1 MDGRSYNRGMDERSF
16 PDGISLLDLIPLE
29 ELQQLQDALAEI
41 SGVESVI
48 TDPDGNPLTMTS
60 GERPACSLIRQN
72 EQGAEN
78 CLQRFTSVA
87 ARVKRDRKPSFQQ
100 CEPLGVIKA
109 AVPIIVRERH
119 LANWWISKV
128 CVELLDE
135 ASVEAHATK
144 LGLDA
149 ATLWET
155 LKQCPQGSETEFRKV
170 LAWINNLAEQIALL
184 GYHNLVLSRDVSKL
198 QRLESEL
205 DEYKTDLERLVQ
217 ERTADLI
224 YANKRLQLEV
234 LERDLA
240 EEQTERKSK
249 LLDAINRVLQQ
260 TLTDR
265 SEHALASTYL
275 QAAQSLTASP
285 FAFMVEKQE
294 NQWQVVAFDAED
306 DQKTIQV
313 QQEEKFLFNE
323 LWRKMA
329 HEGEPVMVEAGHL
342 QQDWRPFPEGYPEVK
357 TMLAV
362 PLPKDT
368 GVSGFIALANNPKGY
383 ALVDRYDIET
393 LTGIFVEALLRKRTE
408 QAMNL
413 NERRL
418 NLAMDSAD
426 EGLWDYLPK
435 VEQIYFSPR
444 WFAMLGYQ
452 LGELPSSMET
462 WTTLAHPEDAA
473 FLRETFEKLTTGGN
487 EAFQVEL
494 RMLGQDGQWRWVQV
508 RGRTVER
515 DDKGSALRILGT
527 LIDISKYKQVELAL
541 QKANEELQRLAAL
554 DDLTQIANR
563 RRFDERLAEE
573 WRRARRDGTYLSV
586 MLCDIDF
593 FKLYNDTYGHVQ
605 GDETLRAVAQAISGI
620 LKRPMDLVAR
630 YGGEEFALVLPN
642 TDLQGAARVAGE
654 VKAAIEALKIV
665 HPSSTVGQY
674 ISLSYGVAAMV
685 PESNAPG
692 KTLIEQ
698 ADKALYMAK
707 AQGRNRIVQW
717 EQEAEG

>member
-1 MDGRSYNRGMDERSF
+1 MVGRSHKNGTEGSPLQDR
-16 PDGISLLDLIPLE
+16 ISLLDLIPLE
-29 ELQQLQDALAEI
+29 DLQPLQDALAEI
-41 SGVESVI
+41 SGVESII
-48 TDPDGNPLTMTS
+48 TDPDGNPLTMVS
-60 GERPACSLIRQN
+60 KQRSVCRLIRQH
-72 EQGAEN
+72 EQGAKD
-78 CLQRFTSVA
+78 CRRRFEEVA
-87 ARVKRDRKPSFQQ
+87 AQVKRDRKPSFQR
-100 CEPLGVIKA
+100 CEPLGVYKA
-109 AVPIIVRERH
+109 VVPIIVRERH

-128 CVELLDE
+128 CVELADKAKAE
-135 ASVEAHATK
+135 AYAEK
-144 LGLDA
+144 LGMDPSALLEAIDA
-149 ATLWET
+149 
-155 LKQCPQGSETEFRKV
+155 CPKGSEAEFKKV
-170 LAWINNLAEQIALL
+170 LAWIDNLAGQIALL
-184 GYHNLVLSRDVSKL
+184 GFRNLVLSRDISKL
-198 QRLESEL
+198 QRLESQL
-205 DEYKTDLERLVQ
+205 DEYKGDLERLVQ
-217 ERTADLI
+217 ERTAGLI
-224 YANKRLQLEV
+224 NANKRLQLEV

-240 EEQTERKSK
+240 EEQIERKSK
-249 LLDAINRVLQQ
+249 LLDAINQVLKQ

-285 FAFMVEKQE
+285 VGFMVEKQ
-294 NQWQVVAFDAED
+294 QDRWQVVAFDVED
-306 DQKTIQV
+306 DQGKIQV

-329 HEGEPVMVEAGHL
+329 HAGESVMVAPDGARSEW
-342 QQDWRPFPEGYPEVK
+342 QPFPDGYPEVK

-393 LTGIFVEALLRKRTE
+393 LNGIFVEALLRKRSE

-444 WFAMLGYQ
+444 WFAMMGYQ
-452 LGELPSSMET
+452 AGELPSSMET
-462 WTTLAHPEDAA
+462 WTTLAHPEDVA
-473 FLRETFEKLTTGGN
+473 FLKETFEKLTTGGN

-494 RMLGQDGQWRWVQV
+494 RMLAQDGQWRWVQV
-508 RGRTVER
+508 RGRTVES
-515 DDKGSALRILGT
+515 DDKGAALRILGT

-605 GDETLRAVAQAISGI
+605 GDETLQAVAQCISGI

-654 VKAAIEALKIV
+654 VKAAVEALKIP
-665 HPSSTVGQY
+665 HEQSEAGPY
-674 ISLSYGVAAMV
+674 ISLSYGVAAMI

-698 ADKALYMAK
+698 ADKALYKAK
-707 AQGRNRIVQW
+707 AQGRNQIVKW
-717 EQEAEG
+717 EAEG